1 MRLTSERRI
10 HMGTKKKN
18 ASEEISMDELLQ
30 SVGAEP
36 VTDKKETF
44 DVLAAHGA
52 AVNEAA
58 IRADK
63 EALAGGPLPVKV
75 TSNGNITQSSLKYYM
90 QIQREMEDLQ
100 RAVKEKGKLLSLL
113 DEDIKAALA
122 AGKKPIPGDGH
133 LRVEVKRTE
142 KRYPKW
148 KQHALAL
155 AGQLKLDVNEYEK
168 EIKEA
173 TEPRVTEKVRV
184 Y

>member
-1 MRLTSERRI
+1 
-10 HMGTKKKN
+10 MGTKKT
-18 ASEEISMDELLQ
+18 EEITMDEVLK
-30 SVGAEP
+30 SVGTEP
-36 VTDKKETF
+36 VPSKKETM

-90 QIQREMEDLQ
+90 QIKREAEDIE
-100 RAVKEKGKLLSLL
+100 RALKEKKKMLSLL
-113 DEDIKAALA
+113 DEDLKAAVA
-122 AGKKPIPGDGH
+122 AGKKTTPGDGH

-148 KQHALAL
+148 KEHALGL
-155 AGQLKLDVNEYEK
+155 AEQLKFDLKAYEA
-168 EIKEA
+168 EVKEA
-173 TEPRVTEKVRV
+173 TEPRVSEKVRV